1 MTAPT
6 RPTFRLDDFPFRL
19 TDNVRYGDLDPNK
32 HVNNA
37 VYATYFETSRVT
49 LLRSG
54 DRGLMPKGL
63 SWMLVRLAIDFRA
76 EMHWPGSFDLGIGV
90 TRFGRTSATF
100 AQAVFAGGI
109 CTASAEAVMVLVDAA
124 TRKPTPLTADIVA
137 RLQPWRLRVEEWRST
152 PAARASSPT
161 GRRARR

>member
-137 RLQPWRLRVEEWRST
+137 RLQPWLLRVEE
-152 PAARASSPT
+152 
-161 GRRARR
+161 

>member
-1 MTAPT
+1 MTTPSRT
-6 RPTFRLDDFPFRL
+6 NPGFKLDDYPFRL

-63 SWMLVRLAIDFRA
+63 SWMLVHLAIDFRA
-76 EMHWPGSFDLGIGV
+76 EMHWPGSFELGIGV
-90 TRFGRTSATF
+90 SKLGRTSATF
-100 AQAVFAGGI
+100 AQVVFAGGV
-109 CTASAEAVMVLVDAA
+109 CTASAEAVTVLVDVN
-124 TRKPTPLTADIVA
+124 TRKPTPLTPDIIA
-137 RLQPWRLRVEEWRST
+137 RFQPWLLKS
-152 PAARASSPT
+152 
-161 GRRARR
+161 

>member
-1 MTAPT
+1 MNAPT
-6 RPTFRLDDFPFRL
+6 RPNPSFKLEDYPFRL

-63 SWMLVRLAIDFRA
+63 SWMLVHLAIDFRA
-76 EMHWPGSFDLGIGV
+76 EMHWPGSFELGIGV
-90 TRFGRTSATF
+90 SKLGRTSARF
-100 AQAVFAGGI
+100 AQVVFAGGVW
-109 CTASAEAVMVLVDAA
+109 TASAEAVTVLVDVN
-124 TRKPTPLTADIVA
+124 TRKPVPLTPDIIE
-137 RLQPWRLRVEEWRST
+137 RFQPWLLR
-152 PAARASSPT
+152 
-161 GRRARR
+161 G

>member
-1 MTAPT
+1 MNAPIRQT
-6 RPTFRLDDFPFRL
+6 LGLKLEDYPFRL

-63 SWMLVRLAIDFRA
+63 SWMLVHLAIDFRA
-76 EMHWPGSFDLGIGV
+76 EMHWPGSFELGIGV
-90 TRFGRTSATF
+90 SKLGRTSARF
-100 AQAVFAGGI
+100 AQAVFASGT
-109 CTASAEAVMVLVDAA
+109 CTASAEAVTVLVDAT
-124 TRKPTPLTADIVA
+124 TRKPTPLTPEIIE
-137 RLQPWRLRVEEWRST
+137 RFQPWLLRT
-152 PAARASSPT
+152 T
-161 GRRARR
+161 

>member
-6 RPTFRLDDFPFRL
+6 RPRPTFRLDDFPFRL
-19 TDNVRYGDLDPNK
+19 TDNVRYSDLDPNK

-63 SWMLVRLAIDFRA
+63 SWMLVHLAIDFRA

-90 TRFGRTSATF
+90 TRLGRTPRPSRRRCSPA
-100 AQAVFAGGI
+100 
-109 CTASAEAVMVLVDAA
+109 ASAPP
-124 TRKPTPLTADIVA
+124 RP
-137 RLQPWRLRVEEWRST
+137 
-152 PAARASSPT
+152 
-161 GRRARR
+161 RR

>member
-1 MTAPT
+1 MNAPI
-6 RPTFRLDDFPFRL
+6 RQNPSFSLADYPFRL

-63 SWMLVRLAIDFRA
+63 SWMLVHLAIDFRA
-76 EMHWPGSFDLGIGV
+76 EMHWPGSFELGISV
-90 TRFGRTSATF
+90 SKLGRTSARF
-100 AQAVFAGGI
+100 AQVVFAGDV
-109 CTASAEAVMVLVDAA
+109 CTASAEAVTVLVDAA
-124 TRKPTPLTADIVA
+124 TRKPTPLTPDIIA
-137 RLQPWRLRVEEWRST
+137 RFQPWMLR
-152 PAARASSPT
+152 
-161 GRRARR
+161 G

>member
-1 MTAPT
+1 MNAPI
-6 RPTFRLDDFPFRL
+6 RPNPSFRLEDYPFRL

-63 SWMLVRLAIDFRA
+63 SWMLVHLAIDFRA
-76 EMHWPGSFDLGIGV
+76 EMHWPGSFELGIGV
-90 TRFGRTSATF
+90 SKLGRTSARF
-100 AQAVFAGGI
+100 AQVVFAGDV
-109 CTASAEAVMVLVDAA
+109 CTASAEAVTVLVDAA
-124 TRKPTPLTADIVA
+124 TRKPTPLTPDIIE
-137 RLQPWRLRVEEWRST
+137 RFQPWLLRS
-152 PAARASSPT
+152 
-161 GRRARR
+161 